1 MERHTDDKNFVRF
14 VNGQLSH
21 DELVAVERDLIDTG
35 EATSSLEASI
45 VSYRAN
51 YTEAEDILG
60 IDEIFYRRN
69 AINRSG
75 RYSIVSEPLKNDFM
89 TQYFNKNEMAGINS
103 ILEELDA
110 ALSDDRPF
118 ADVLADFY
126 LHKCPGATRSEAQ
139 DVIEGLKRGIMTC
152 NENLHAV
159 LNSPET
165 EVDYI
170 GLIENATRDMSL
182 EEKYDFLVNYLVA
195 VQLVSADN
203 LDMNLEVI
211 EGLDEL
217 KGRIFKSAG
226 EITEGMIDDLESRI
240 SDVLNNSVLI
250 LPNLDSLENLVN
262 DLASGSRTVEEFG
275 IGSKE
280 DLEQKLK
287 MSLSVYI
294 AYKQNSISSVAGE
307 EVTPESIG
315 IGIAAGVEES
325 KVIEQVRAGKKDVNL
340 AIKIIKAIGAI
351 ALFSILVIGGAC
363 IVSDVVL
370 VSTYAFLSILGTSVL
385 GTILSCCASFFL
397 IGIPLVKAYAGM
409 TGSVM
414 TGADRLFDKLAQDWI
429 PDAVHWTMQ
438 HIQEFL
444 AWISSMRDKESIVT
458 VDVEENTSGQV
469 AIQ

>member
-1 MERHTDDKNFVRF
+1 MERQTDDKKFVRF

-21 DELVAVERDLIDTG
+21 DELVAVERDLIDAG

-69 AINRSG
+69 AINHSE
-75 RYSIVSEPLKNDFM
+75 RYSKVSEPLKNDFM

-103 ILEELDA
+103 ILEELNE
-110 ALSDDRPF
+110 ALSNDRPF
-118 ADVLADFY
+118 ADVLLDFY
-126 LHKCPGATRSEAQ
+126 IQKCPGTTRSEAQ
-139 DVIEGLKRGIMTC
+139 DVIEGLKRGIMTY

-159 LNSPET
+159 LNSPEN

-170 GLIENATRDMSL
+170 GLIENATGDMSL
-182 EEKYDFLVNYLVA
+182 ENKYDFLVNYLVA

-217 KGRIFKSAG
+217 RGKVFKSSG
-226 EITEGMIDDLESRI
+226 EVTEDMIDDLESRI
-240 SDVLNNSVLI
+240 SDVLTNSVLI
-250 LPNLDSLENLVN
+250 LPDLDSLESLVN
-262 DLASGSRTVEEFG
+262 DLAWGSRAVEEFSV
-275 IGSKE
+275 GSKE

-294 AYKQNSISSVAGE
+294 ACKQNSISSVSGD

-325 KVIEQVRAGKKDVNL
+325 KVIEQVRTGKKDVNL
-340 AIKIIKAIGAI
+340 AVKIIKVIGAI

-363 IVSDVVL
+363 LASDVVL
-370 VSTYAFLSILGTSVL
+370 VSTYAFMSILGTSVL

-409 TGSVM
+409 SGTVM
-414 TGADRLFDKLAQDWI
+414 TGADRLFDKLAQDWV
-429 PDAVHWTMQ
+429 PDAMHWTMQ

-444 AWISSMRDKESIVT
+444 AWISSMRNNETIST

-469 AIQ
+469 VIQ

>member
-1 MERHTDDKNFVRF
+1 MERQTDDRNFVRF

-21 DELVAVERDLIDTG
+21 DELVAVERELIDAE
-35 EATSSLEASI
+35 EATSSLEAS
-45 VSYRAN
+45 VVNYRAR
-51 YTEAEDILG
+51 YAEAEDILG
-60 IDEIFYRRN
+60 VDEIFYRRN
-69 AINRSG
+69 AINHPE

-89 TQYFNKNEMAGINS
+89 TQYFNENEMAGIKG
-103 ILEELDA
+103 ILGELDTA
-110 ALSDDRPF
+110 SSNDRPF
-118 ADVLADFY
+118 ADVLAGFY
-126 LHKCPGATRSEAQ
+126 LQKCPGTTRAEAQ
-139 DVIEGLKRGIMTC
+139 DVIDGLKRGIMTY

-170 GLIENATRDMSL
+170 GLIEDATVDMSL

-203 LDMNLEVI
+203 LDMNLELI

-217 KGRIFKSAG
+217 KGKVFKSSG
-226 EITEGMIDDLESRI
+226 EVTEDMIDDLESRI
-240 SDVLNNSVLI
+240 SDVLNDSILI
-250 LPNLDSLENLVN
+250 LPDIGSLENLVN

-294 AYKQNSISSVAGE
+294 AYKQNLISSVAGE
-307 EVTPESIG
+307 EVTPESVG

-325 KVIEQVRAGKKDVNL
+325 KVVEQVRAGKKDVNL
-340 AIKIIKAIGAI
+340 AIKIIKVIGAI

-363 IVSDVVL
+363 LASDVVL

-397 IGIPLVKAYAGM
+397 IGIPLVNAYAGM

-429 PDAVHWTMQ
+429 PDAVYRTMQ

-444 AWISSMRDKESIVT
+444 AWISSMRNKESIVA
-458 VDVEENTSGQV
+458 VDVEDNTSGQV
-469 AIQ
+469 VIQ